1 MEVRGYLYD
10 GRVTIRM
17 KRGVTCTKQNPDRD
31 AQFHPDSEE
40 LGDQVSEWPGGDIQ
54 YYKCPNCGSVFR
66 EELPQ

>member
-1 MEVRGYLYD
+1 
-10 GRVTIRM
+10 M